1 MSPENDLLKNMEA
14 DLATTLATDEYTRAR
29 LDPRPPDYLYLH
41 LSDLRLALGVAAKN
55 HYSRILDFGC
65 GGSPYQSLFPSEVYH
80 RADFVKVAGIDFTVS
95 EDSLVPAAQSEAY
108 DLVLSTQVLE
118 HLSSPTNYLQ
128 ESARVLKPGG
138 TLVLTTH
145 GTFPEHGVPYDYQ
158 RWTSDGL
165 RRLVGQNGFEDV
177 QIFKMTTGPRAVMQL
192 AEDYWVQFREA
203 ARGPKSLFWKLL
215 DRFFVSQT
223 ARRNLWMDEHFPESR
238 LTEAKEGDG
247 NALYIGLYLT
257 ARKPVARH

>member
-1 MSPENDLLKNMEA
+1 MVPS
-14 DLATTLATDEYTRAR
+14 DLATILGTDEYTRAR
-29 LDPRPPDYLYLH
+29 LRPRPPDYLYLH
-41 LSDLRLALGVAAKN
+41 LADLRLAVGMAAN
-55 HYSRILDFGC
+55 RRYARILDFGC
-65 GGSPYQSLFPSEVYH
+65 GGSPYRSLFPCEVYH
-80 RADFVKVAGIDFTVS
+80 RADFVKVAGIDYMVS
-95 EDSLVPAAQSEAY
+95 EDSLVQDAQSEAY

-165 RRLVGQNGFEDV
+165 RRLVAQNGFEDI
-177 QIFKMTTGPRAVMQL
+177 QIFKMTSGPRAVMQL
-192 AEDYWVQFREA
+192 AEDYWVRFREA

-215 DRFFVSQT
+215 DRVFVSQT
-223 ARRNLWMDEHFPESR
+223 ERRNLWVDKHFPECR
-238 LTEAKEGDG
+238 LTEAKAEDG
-247 NALYIGLYLT
+247 SSLYIGLYLT

>member
-1 MSPENDLLKNMEA
+1 MPT
-14 DLATTLATDEYTRAR
+14 DLATTLATDEYTRVR
-29 LDPRPPDYLYLH
+29 LGPLPKDYLYLH
-41 LSDLRLALGVAAKN
+41 LSDLRAALGMAVTERYTK
-55 HYSRILDFGC
+55 ILDFGC
-65 GGSPYQSLFPSEVYH
+65 GGSPYRSLFPCEAYH
-80 RADFVKVAGIDFTVS
+80 RADFVKIAGIDFMVS
-95 EDSLVPAAQSEAY
+95 EDSLAPDAQSEAY

-165 RRLVGQNGFEDV
+165 RRLVAQTGFEDI

-192 AEDYWVQFREA
+192 AEDYWVRFREA
-203 ARGPKSLFWKLL
+203 ARGPKNLFWKLL
-215 DRFFVSQT
+215 DRFFIGQT
-223 ARRNLWMDEHFPESR
+223 ERRNLWMDKHFPECR
-238 LTEAKEGDG
+238 LAKVKAGDG
-247 NALYIGLYLT
+247 NSLYIGLYLT

>member
-1 MSPENDLLKNMEA
+1 MHT
-14 DLATTLATDEYTRAR
+14 DLATTLATDEYTRVR
-29 LDPRPPDYLYLH
+29 LNPSPSDYLYLH
-41 LSDLRLALGVAAKN
+41 LADLRDAVGMAGKRR
-55 HYSRILDFGC
+55 YTRILDFGC
-65 GGSPYQSLFPSEVYH
+65 GGSPYRSLFPCEVYH

-95 EDSLVPAAQSEAY
+95 EDSLVPEAQSGDY

-128 ESARVLKPGG
+128 ETMRVLKPGG
-138 TLVLTTH
+138 TLVITTH

-165 RRLVGQNGFEDV
+165 SRLVIQTGFENI

-203 ARGPKSLFWKLL
+203 ARGPKSIFWKLL

-223 ARRNLWMDEHFPESR
+223 AMRNLWMDKHFPECR
-238 LTEAKEGDG
+238 LTEAKAENDHS
-247 NALYIGLYLT
+247 LYIGLYLT
-257 ARKPVARH
+257 ATKPATRH

>member
-1 MSPENDLLKNMEA
+1 MHT
-14 DLATTLATDEYTRAR
+14 DLATALATDEYTRAR
-29 LDPRPPDYLYLH
+29 LHPSPSDYLYLH
-41 LSDLRLALGVAAKN
+41 LADLRDAVGIASKSR
-55 HYSRILDFGC
+55 YTRILDFGC
-65 GGSPYQSLFPSEVYH
+65 GGSPYRGLFACEVYH

-95 EDSLVPAAQSEAY
+95 EDSLVPEAPSSDY

-128 ESARVLKPGG
+128 ESMRVLKPGG
-138 TLVLTTH
+138 SLVISTH

-165 RRLVGQNGFEDV
+165 SRLVGQTGFENI
-177 QIFKMTTGPRAVMQL
+177 QIFKMSTGPRAVMQL

-203 ARGPKSLFWKLL
+203 ARGPKSIFWKLL

-223 ARRNLWMDEHFPESR
+223 ARRNRWMDKHFPECR
-238 LTEAKEGDG
+238 LTEAKAEDS
-247 NALYIGLYLT
+247 NSLYIGLYLT
-257 ARKPVARH
+257 ATKPTPKY